1 MLWIKLPRYL
11 LGYSAEKQM
20 TGDYVLFWNWFLSG
34 VKKLQATPQ
43 NFTLIPVKSFFSK
56 FATNTPVLL
65 CEFPP
70 PPSAPLPLG
79 TQDQSFHW
87 LQTLQI
93 RLDLRESGA
102 LSDPK

>member
-1 MLWIKLPRYL
+1 
-11 LGYSAEKQM
+11 M
-20 TGDYVLFWNWFLSG
+20 TGDYVLFWNWFLLG

-43 NFTLIPVKSFFSK
+43 NFTLIPLKSFF
-56 FATNTPVLL
+56 FQNLRQTPLYFYVSS
-65 CEFPP
+65 PP
-70 PPSAPLPLG
+70 PPAPLPLE

-93 RLDLRESGA
+93 RLDLRKSGA